1 MDPAETGTASDTRR
15 GWLLAIDA
23 RLVVVALVLFVNAL
37 GSGLILPLLPFFAIH
52 LGASPIVI
60 GLLIA
65 TLPLFATLSG
75 PPLGALSDRYGRKP
89 ILVLSVAGTL
99 AGFLLLGVAQ
109 TLPLVFLARIV
120 DGASAGNT
128 ATARA
133 AIADITSRQ
142 ARAAGI
148 GVAFAMESLGLV
160 LGPVLG
166 GVFAQYGL
174 GTSAFVAAGIAAV
187 CLLLA
192 AFAFP
197 ETRAAARVSTSPRG
211 TFGLGAVGAVA
222 RTPLVRTLVLVI
234 FAVQLLIMMMWG
246 TLALY
251 ANDLFGFGG
260 TEMGYVSAFA
270 AATGILAQ
278 AGLLRLLLRI
288 TADTV
293 ILLGALLSMAVGL
306 LLLAASGGPLML
318 LGGVGLLAAS
328 FNVAMPTAMSF
339 VSRVSS
345 EDEQGGVIG
354 LASGAINLAAV
365 LGPIVAGGL
374 FAISARGSYAAAAVL
389 ALAMLALA
397 TRGVSRLTPTE

>member
-1 MDPAETGTASDTRR
+1 MDSADTRAAGGAVR
-15 GWLLAIDA
+15 GRLAAVDPRLLVI
-23 RLVVVALVLFVNAL
+23 ALVLFVNAL
-37 GSGLILPLLPFFAIH
+37 GSGLILPLLPFFA
-52 LGASPIVI
+52 LQMGASPVVI

-65 TLPLFATLSG
+65 TLPLCATLSG

-89 ILVLSVAGTL
+89 MLALSVAGTL

-133 AIADITSRQ
+133 AIADVTSRQ

-174 GTSAFVAAGIAAV
+174 SAAAFIAAGIAAL

-192 AFAFP
+192 LFVFP
-197 ETRAAARVSTSPRG
+197 ETRAGARPSNTERSPFGLAA
-211 TFGLGAVGAVA
+211 LGAVLHA
-222 RTPLVRTLVLVI
+222 PLVRTLVLVI

-251 ANDLFGFGG
+251 ANRLFGFGG

-278 AGLLRLLLRI
+278 AGLLRLLLRV
-288 TADTV
+288 THDTV
-293 ILLGALLSMAVGL
+293 ILLGALLVMALGL
-306 LLLAASGGPLML
+306 VLLAASSGPLVL

-339 VSRVSS
+339 VSRVAS
-345 EDEQGGVIG
+345 EDEQGGVMG
-354 LASGAINLAAV
+354 LASAAINLAAV

-374 FAISARGSYAAAAVL
+374 FALSARGSYAAAAGVALILVAL
-389 ALAMLALA
+389 AL
-397 TRGVSRLTPTE
+397 RGVRRLTEV